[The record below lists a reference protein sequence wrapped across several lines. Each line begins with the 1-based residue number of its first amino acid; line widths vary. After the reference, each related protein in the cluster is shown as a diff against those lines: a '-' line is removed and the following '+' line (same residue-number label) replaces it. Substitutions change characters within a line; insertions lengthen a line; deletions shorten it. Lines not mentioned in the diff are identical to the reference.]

1 MITSITSANVSTMS
15 HSHSFFSSVVKT
27 IKISSPGSWGE
38 GWEEGIVREFG
49 MDVYTLLYLK
59 WITNNDLLD
68 STWDSAQCY
77 VEAWMGG
84 GFGREWIHVFGWLC
98 PFLMSLS
105 QHIQSALPQYKIK
118 SYLKRR
124 GKTILMKIK

>member
-49 MDVYTLLYLK
+49 MDKTSHLQQPLGE
-59 WITNNDLLD
+59 T
-68 STWDSAQCY
+68 SA
-77 VEAWMGG
+77 GG
-84 GFGREWIHVFGWLC
+84 DEL
-98 PFLMSLS
+98 
-105 QHIQSALPQYKIK
+105 
-118 SYLKRR
+118 
-124 GKTILMKIK
+124 

>member
-1 MITSITSANVSTMS
+1 MS
-15 HSHSFFSSVVKT
+15 HIHNFFSSVVKT

-59 WITNNDLLD
+59 WTTNNDLLY

-77 VEAWMGG
+77 VAAWMGENG
-84 GFGREWIHVFGWLC
+84 Y
-98 PFLMSLS
+98 M
-105 QHIQSALPQYKIK
+105 
-118 SYLKRR
+118 YLDGCVPSMFMWVYHNIVNQLYPNTK
-124 GKTILMKIK
+124 